1 MPRIRQIKTNFTSGE
16 ISPNLL
22 GRGDLS
28 AYENGAKKLRNVHVF
43 PTGGVS
49 RRPGLRFIDQI
60 SGNGRLIDFEFNIE
74 QTYLMAFTHKKLTI
88 YANDIKIENKETPWS
103 EEQLKQIIWTQSA
116 DTLLICHPDI
126 EPQKIIRTRN
136 GSFIIEPWR
145 FYQNNNISYQ
155 PFYKFG
161 NDDITLRPNN
171 TSGNIT
177 ITASAK
183 FFNQGHINCYFKIA
197 DRQVLITSVNAN
209 GLSARATV
217 KQNLANRA
225 ATQDWQ
231 EQAFSPVH
239 GWPISCIFHQDRL
252 VIGGS
257 RDLPNRLWFSKS
269 SDLFNFDMGTGKD
282 DEAIEFAIL
291 SDQVNAI
298 RAVFSARH
306 LQILTSGA
314 EWMVTGDP
322 LTPRSIQLKRQTRV
336 GSPTDRYVPPMDVDG
351 ATLYVSRTGKELR
364 EFLFTDMEQAYQS
377 NDLAM
382 LAGHIINHPIDQA
395 FMKNTRL
402 LYQVMQDGTLATVTI
417 FRPESVTAW
426 SVQETDGYFKSV
438 SVVGEDI
445 YVLVKRGDDDNAIYT
460 IEIFDDNFN
469 TDSGKIFKTSD
480 DDKKIWPQVLPHLS
494 SNKVKIIA
502 DGIVREDIIIN
513 ENGSIILQQPAKI
526 IEVGI
531 GYNHEIEPLP
541 AYQQGMVAVGQGAP
555 IRLVKAVFRLLNTSA
570 LEVNTGNGAN
580 PVPFKR
586 LTKTGVLDSPITSF
600 TGDKTVRA
608 LGWQRGEPK
617 PLWLVEQDIPLPCTI
632 LSILTEISSPIN

>member
-28 AYENGAKKLRNVHVF
+28 AYENGAKRLRNVHVF
-43 PTGGVS
+43 PTGGIS
-49 RRPGLRFIDQI
+49 RRPGLRLIDI
-60 SGNGRLIDFEFNIE
+60 ASGNGRLIDFEFNIE
-74 QTYLMAFTHKKLTI
+74 QTYLMVFTNKKVTI
-88 YANDIKIENKETPWS
+88 YANDIKLESKETPWS
-103 EEQLKQIIWTQSA
+103 EQQLKQIIWTQSA
-116 DTLLICHPDI
+116 DTLLICHPDV
-126 EPQKIIRTRN
+126 EPQKLIRTRN
-136 GSFIIEPWR
+136 GSFIIEPWQ

-161 NDDITLRPNN
+161 NDNITLRPNR

-177 ITASAK
+177 ISASANI
-183 FFNQGHINCYFKIA
+183 FSQNHVNCYFKIA
-197 DRQVLITSVNAN
+197 DKQVLITSVNAN
-209 GLSARATV
+209 GLSARARV
-217 KQNLANRA
+217 KQNLINTS
-225 ATQDWQ
+225 ATKDWQ
-231 EQAFSPVH
+231 EQAFSPAR
-239 GWPISCIFHQDRL
+239 GWPVSCIFHQDRL

-257 RDLPNRLWFSKS
+257 RNLPNRLWLSKS
-269 SDLFNFDMGTGKD
+269 SDLFNFDLGTGKD

-306 LQILTSGA
+306 LQVLTSGA

-322 LTPRSIQLKRQTRV
+322 LTPKSIQLKRQTRV

-382 LAGHIINHPIDQA
+382 LAGHIVKNPIDQA

-402 LYQVMQDGTLATVTI
+402 LYQVMEDGTLATVTV

-426 SVQETDGYFKSV
+426 SVQETDGDFKSV
-438 SVVGEDI
+438 SVVGESVYI
-445 YVLVKRGDDDNAIYT
+445 LVKRGDGDNAIYT

-469 TDSGKIFKTSD
+469 TDSGNKFTASHDNQKTWS
-480 DDKKIWPQVLPHLS
+480 KALPHLAL
-494 SNKVKIIA
+494 NKVKIIA
-502 DGIVREDIIIN
+502 DGIVREDIIISKD
-513 ENGSIILQQPAKI
+513 GSIILEQPAKT
-526 IEVGI
+526 IEAGI
-531 GYNHEIEPLP
+531 GYTHEIEPLP
-541 AYQQGMVAVGQGAP
+541 AYQQGMIGIGQGTP

-570 LEVNTGNGAN
+570 LEVNTGNGTN

-586 LTKTGVLDSPITSF
+586 LTKTGVLDYPIPNF

-617 PLWLVEQDIPLPCTI
+617 PLWLVEQEIPLPCTI